1 MKALAAIRVQKI
13 KSMSTIRAAEAH
25 GRRLDE
31 ASSRR
36 VDASRTALNLAAS
49 QYSPDDPLALE
60 AAYRGFRKATGAVE
74 GKGAAI
80 MAHMIAVISPE
91 VLAETG
97 DPRDPNNPKVRALFE
112 QAQAWA
118 RSEFGDESLVASRL
132 DVDEAGAGVVDLFV
146 CPTAMQAGGRGRKPK
161 LTISVKSGLEAV
173 AAKNGNKRSY
183 SAIQDSWGEWASQHI
198 DRRLKRGKPK
208 RETMLKHVHAD
219 ILREEYEA
227 IDRRKAEL
235 DARESA
241 LMQREEAIKRQ
252 ISEEK
257 DIMLS
262 VLSGQIVDIYEPAR
276 SQLEA
281 RPKRDVQIK
290 TAKGVGSGLLSHHYP
305 AVRPD
310 FERVLLGV
318 FEQRRRDKQLLKR
331 AKTAVEAGIQAFLL
345 GEITDV
351 REDAESE
358 PKRKRY
364 SYIIAPEM
372 TQQRRKELRHN
383 VVGFPFVAEILHL
396 MKSVFD
402 RLGVKPNQRHEYA
415 KERGLNAFDDLDS
428 GPSFGPTFG
437 P

>member
-112 QAQAWA
+112 QAQEWA

-161 LTISVKSGLEAV
+161 LTISVKSGLEAI

-208 RETMLKHVHAD
+208 RETMLQHVHAD

-241 LMQREEAIKRQ
+241 LEREEQKLFEDRKKVAVWQDQLEQRLENIEQRQ
-252 ISEEK
+252 FA
-257 DIMLS
+257 
-262 VLSGQIVDIYEPAR
+262 AR
-276 SQLEA
+276 SFVKNYLNGN
-281 RPKRDVQIK
+281 I
-290 TAKGVGSGLLSHHYP
+290 
-305 AVRPD
+305 
-310 FERVLLGV
+310 ERVGV
-318 FEQRRRDKQLLKR
+318 NDGGHVVVTFSAAALKKRPGICKILRARINKWLDLAFEIITPLQRLMDKFSVTLEQRASV
-331 AKTAVEAGIQAFLL
+331 AKEAGYAPDDDWDL
-345 GEITDV
+345 GNG
-351 REDAESE
+351 
-358 PKRKRY
+358 
-364 SYIIAPEM
+364 
-372 TQQRRKELRHN
+372 L
-383 VVGFPFVAEILHL
+383 GF
-396 MKSVFD
+396 
-402 RLGVKPNQRHEYA
+402 
-415 KERGLNAFDDLDS
+415 
-428 GPSFGPTFG
+428 
-437 P
+437 

>member
-49 QYSPDDPLALE
+49 QYSPDDPLAVE
-60 AAYRGFRKATGAVE
+60 AAYRGFKKATGAVE

-208 RETMLKHVHAD
+208 RETMLQHVHAD
-219 ILREEYEA
+219 ILREEYEKL
-227 IDRRKAEL
+227 DHLKAEL
-235 DARESA
+235 NEREKA
-241 LMQREEAIKRQ
+241 LKREEFRL
-252 ISEEK
+252 SEDRKKVAELRGQ
-257 DIMLS
+257 LS
-262 VLSGQIVDIYEPAR
+262 QRREN
-276 SQLEA
+276 E
-281 RPKRDVQIK
+281 
-290 TAKGVGSGLLSHHYP
+290 
-305 AVRPD
+305 
-310 FERVLLGV
+310 
-318 FEQRRRDKQLLKR
+318 EQRRTAAHSFVRNYLDGNIERVGVNDAGHAVVTFSAEALEKR
-331 AKTAVEAGIQAFLL
+331 PGNCQILRALINRWLHLAVEI
-345 GEITDV
+345 IT
-351 REDAESE
+351 
-358 PKRKRY
+358 PL
-364 SYIIAPEM
+364 
-372 TQQRRKELRHN
+372 QR
-383 VVGFPFVAEILHL
+383 L
-396 MKSVFD
+396 MDKFSVT
-402 RLGVKPNQRHEYA
+402 LEQ
-415 KERGLNAFDDLDS
+415 
-428 GPSFGPTFG
+428 
-437 P
+437 